1 MSVLTCGQTDHSALR
16 SVLERLGLQ
25 LVSVAPRERIPG
37 SHWGEPEAGLI
48 AGRLYLRADTPVHS
62 ALHEGCH
69 YACMDAG
76 RRASLHTDAGG
87 DHLEEV
93 GVCYLSVLLA
103 ERIPGFGRARMLL
116 DMDRWGYSFRLGSA
130 RRWFEE
136 DAADARRWLLAQ
148 GLITRDEHPTWRLR
162 T

>member
-1 MSVLTCGQTDHSALR
+1 MSVLTCGQIDDSALA
-16 SVLERLGLQ
+16 SLLEQFGLR
-25 LVSVAPRERIPG
+25 VVTVAPNRQIPG

-48 AGRLYLRADTPVHS
+48 GRRLFVRADTPVHS
-62 ALHEGCH
+62 ALHEACH
-69 YACMDAG
+69 YACMDTR

-87 DHLEEV
+87 DDLEET

-103 ERIPGFGRARMLL
+103 DHVPEFGRQRMLL

-130 RRWFEE
+130 RRWFA
-136 DAADARRWLLAQ
+136 DDARDARDWLLEH
-148 GLITRDEHPTWRLR
+148 GLLTPDEHPTWRVR